1 MALSTLHFTQFSE
14 RVASGD
20 IPPHSFID
28 QFLTIWVM
36 ATQEKH
42 FHGKIGGVFATQL
55 IDSGLCFVF

>member
-28 QFLTIWVM
+28 QFLTIRVM
-36 ATQEKH
+36 ATQEKRL
-42 FHGKIGGVFATQL
+42 HGKIGGVFAT
-55 IDSGLCFVF
+55 DR